1 MPRPRCRRRIGLNP
15 EITYFKP
22 SGVPMRQLEEVNLT
36 VDEFEAIRLKD
47 LLGMS
52 QKAAAEKM
60 GISQPT
66 FHRLV
71 TDARKNLADGIVNGK
86 AIRIYGGDFLID
98 KTDK

>member
-1 MPRPRCRRRIGLNP
+1 MPRPRGRRRIGLNP

-52 QKAAAEKM
+52 QKEAAVKM

-71 TDARKNLADGIVNGK
+71 TDARKNLADGIINGK
-86 AIRIYGGDFLID
+86 AIRIHGGNFLID

>member
-22 SGVPMRQLEEVNLT
+22 SGVPMRKLEEINLT
-36 VDEFEAIRLKD
+36 VDEFEAVRLKD
-47 LLGMS
+47 LLGVN
-52 QKAAAEKM
+52 QKDAAAKM

-71 TDARKNLADGIVNGK
+71 TSGRKNLADGIVNGK
-86 AIRIYGGDFLID
+86 AIRISGGNFMFDD
-98 KTDK
+98 R